1 MQGLVATVLATVSIT
16 ASAGLMKW
24 HACSSNP
31 AYQCG
36 NLKVPMDYQDP
47 TKGSIVLPV
56 IYIPAL
62 KYASGTLYF
71 NSGGPWGDFVQ
82 HVQRFYRDRFPNELK
97 QNFDIITFNPRSV
110 APNAVLCQSDDMAA
124 LYKNQNTIIK
134 TFPGDKSGASTLY
147 NLIGYKN
154 KTCNFG
160 PLAAY
165 SDTKA
170 TVKDL
175 ERLRELLQI
184 HRLDF
189 YTASYGTHL
198 ALDYLLQYPTHVGRM
213 ILDGNMLPNNDL
225 MASSLSRA
233 AGLDANLNGFFD
245 FCAAA
250 KTHCALYHKAPKE
263 MLTAADMRKH
273 YQQLMSQAEVK
284 ALPTSKAYDQRGF
297 SAAMFT
303 ILLTMDMEHASQWPD
318 LAKALNSAIV
328 NGNADLLMQQY
339 VSALA
344 GKYNVKTNIYDVNDR
359 TVTDVNAPVLC
370 LDYLH
375 PGGKSKT
382 GMLQQISYLQK
393 SSPLLGG
400 AAMTTKALRCVDWPI
415 AAKPLFPEVPPGGV
429 EAKGATVMLFAN
441 KYDPVTPENNAWAVW
456 NYLKALQVNVHMVTW
471 NGIGHTTILGNS
483 PRGDC
488 PFKMMDQF
496 LMGTQI
502 PRVTHCVNHVNPF
515 LPKVNDEEN

>member
-1 MQGLVATVLATVSIT
+1 MSAN
-16 ASAGLMKW
+16 AGLMKW
-24 HACSSNP
+24 HACDSNP

-36 NLKVPMDYQDP
+36 DLKVPLDYQDP
-47 TKGSIVLPV
+47 SKGSIVLPV

-62 KYASGTLYF
+62 KYTNGTLYF
-71 NSGGPWGDFVQ
+71 NSGGPWGDFVN
-82 HVQRFYRDRFPNELK
+82 HVQTFYRDRFPNELK
-97 QNFDIITFNPRSV
+97 QNFDIIAFNPRSV
-110 APNAVLCQSDDMAA
+110 SPNAVLCKSSDMAA

-147 NLIGYKN
+147 DLIGYKN
-154 KTCNFG
+154 KSCNFG
-160 PLAAY
+160 PIAAY

-175 ERLRELLQI
+175 EHLRELLQI
-184 HRLDF
+184 KRLDF

-198 ALDYLLQYPTHVGRM
+198 ALDYLLHYPTHVGRM

-233 AGLDANLNGFFD
+233 AGLDANLNGFFN

-263 MLTAADMRKH
+263 MLTAADMRKQ
-273 YQQLMSQAEVK
+273 YLQLMSGADVTPLK
-284 ALPTSKAYDQRGF
+284 TSKAYDQRGF
-297 SAAMFT
+297 TAAMFT
-303 ILLTMDMEHASQWPD
+303 ILLTIDMEHASAWPA
-318 LAKALNSAIV
+318 LATALNSAVV
-328 NGNADLLMQQY
+328 NGNADLLMKQY
-339 VSALA
+339 IKALA
-344 GKYNVKTNIYDVNDR
+344 GSYNVKTNSYNVNAR
-359 TVTDVNAPVLC
+359 TVTDVNAPVVC

-375 PGGKSKT
+375 PGGRSKAS
-382 GMLQQISYLQK
+382 MMQQISYMRK
-393 SSPLLGG
+393 VSPLLGG
-400 AAMTTKALRCVDWPI
+400 AAMTTKALRCVDWPV
-415 AAKPLFPEVPPGGV
+415 AAKPLFPDVPPTGLD
-429 EAKGATVMLFAN
+429 AKAATVMLFAN
-441 KYDPVTPENNAWAVW
+441 KYDPVTPQNNAWAVW
-456 NYLKALQVNVHMVTW
+456 NYLKSLQVNVHMVTW
-471 NGIGHTTILGNS
+471 NGIGHTTILANS

-515 LPKVNDEEN
+515 LPKVNYEEN